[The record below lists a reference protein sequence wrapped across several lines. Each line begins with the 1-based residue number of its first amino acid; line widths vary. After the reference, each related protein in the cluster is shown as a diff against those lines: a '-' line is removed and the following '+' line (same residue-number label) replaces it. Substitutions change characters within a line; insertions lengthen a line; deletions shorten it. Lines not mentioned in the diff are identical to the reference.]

1 MSHAGGRNPH
11 FVSIELV
18 VADRP
23 RHVRKCA
30 SRSLRWRAKPLAARR
45 SPWCARQPAG
55 ARGLAAAAER
65 SPRAPREVGELGDDP
80 VDVGQTV
87 RVVFGAAGGRPR
99 GCVEAWTASFRVGG
113 GGVCAAIDDGV
124 VGMRL
129 ATAASARAPNL
140 PRGRALAEALLGE
153 MLEYDMTLTGA
164 VHHMNMVTLD
174 QYGSD
179 DPIEQLV
186 DYTKRALS
194 FLNETTAAA
203 ARRRAP
209 SKSPPP
215 PSASSNS
222 FPRPKR
228 SVPKA

>member
-1 MSHAGGRNPH
+1 MRS
-11 FVSIELV
+11 
-18 VADRP
+18 
-23 RHVRKCA
+23 
-30 SRSLRWRAKPLAARR
+30 SRSLALARTLGSQPGRISLVRALSSQAREGWRLLP
-45 SPWCARQPAG
+45 S
-55 ARGLAAAAER
+55 GLR
-65 SPRAPREVGELGDDP
+65 VRHVKSGELGDDP

-87 RVVFGAAGGRPR
+87 RVQYSARLEDGRE
-99 GCVEAWTASFRVGG
+99 VVSKLVASFRVGG

-124 VGMRL
+124 VGMRVGDRRRV
-129 ATAASARAPNL
+129 RAPPNL
-140 PRGRALAEALLGE
+140 PRGRALAEAPLGE

-194 FLNETTAAA
+194 FLNSDGGGKPKPP
-203 ARRRAP
+203 P
-209 SKSPPP
+209 SKSSPPPP

>member
-1 MSHAGGRNPH
+1 MRS
-11 FVSIELV
+11 
-18 VADRP
+18 
-23 RHVRKCA
+23 
-30 SRSLRWRAKPLAARR
+30 SRSLALARALGSQPGRVSLVRMLSSQAREGWRLLP
-45 SPWCARQPAG
+45 S
-55 ARGLAAAAER
+55 GLR
-65 SPRAPREVGELGDDP
+65 VRHVKSGELGDDP

-87 RVVFGAAGGRPR
+87 RVQYSARLEDGRE
-99 GCVEAWTASFRVGG
+99 VVSKLVASFRVGG

-124 VGMRL
+124 VGMRVGDRRRV
-129 ATAASARAPNL
+129 RAPPNL
-140 PRGRALAEALLGE
+140 PRGRALAEAPLGE

-194 FLNETTAAA
+194 FLNSDGGGKPKPP
-203 ARRRAP
+203 P
-209 SKSPPP
+209 SPPPP

>member
-1 MSHAGGRNPH
+1 MRSSRPLGSLVRALRSPSH
-11 FVSIELV
+11 VSLARALSSQAREGWRLLPSGLRV
-18 VADRP
+18 
-23 RHVRKCA
+23 RHVK
-30 SRSLRWRAKPLAARR
+30 S
-45 SPWCARQPAG
+45 
-55 ARGLAAAAER
+55 
-65 SPRAPREVGELGDDP
+65 GELGDDP

-87 RVVFGAAGGRPR
+87 RVQYSARLEDGRE
-99 GCVEAWTASFRVGG
+99 VVSKLVASFRVGG

-124 VGMRL
+124 VGMRVGDRRRV
-129 ATAASARAPNL
+129 RAPPNL
-140 PRGRALAEALLGE
+140 PRGRALAEAPLGE

-174 QYGSD
+174 QFGSD

-194 FLNETTAAA
+194 FLNSDGGGKPKPP
-203 ARRRAP
+203 P
-209 SKSPPP
+209 SKSSPPPP